1 MTQQVIITNPI
12 NSGLGDT
19 LKVAFDKCNNNFN
32 DLYGAAGG
40 LVNSVSLNDTSTS
53 PIYVTSPAGPAAG
66 VVAETITLKTQ
77 TANLVFAGPSGGGP
91 AQPTFR
97 ALVAADLGG
106 AVVSTVSLND
116 NSATPIY
123 TTSPTVASSG
133 AVAETITLNTQ
144 TANRFFAGPSSGGV
158 TQPTFR
164 AIVAADISSVVSGL
178 VSVGLAD
185 ISSTPI
191 YTVTNSPQTNGT
203 IDIALLAQSAALVFA
218 GPISGAAAQPSF
230 RALAMSD
237 LPTSTISDS
246 LMAWMAA

>member
-32 DLYGAAGG
+32 DLYGAAPS
-40 LVNSVSLNDTSTS
+40 LVNSISLNDTSTS

-77 TANLVFAGPSGGGP
+77 TANLVFAGPSAGGP

-106 AVVSTVSLND
+106 AIVSSVSLND
-116 NSATPIY
+116 TSAAPIF
-123 TTSPTVASSG
+123 TTSPTAATSG
-133 AVAETITLNTQ
+133 AVAETL
-144 TANRFFAGPSSGGV
+144 
-158 TQPTFR
+158 
-164 AIVAADISSVVSGL
+164 
-178 VSVGLAD
+178 
-185 ISSTPI
+185 
-191 YTVTNSPQTNGT
+191 
-203 IDIALLAQSAALVFA
+203 ALLAQSAALVFA